1 MPTPAADGA
10 LQATVILPTIAGR
23 GPLLPL
29 SAGSVLTQTV
39 RDIELF
45 IMGDGVDDATR
56 GVIEGLMA
64 QDPRVRF
71 FDHPKHPRRGEPNRH
86 AALAEARGKIV
97 CYLCDRDMMLP
108 NHVETMLALLKDA
121 DFAHT
126 LISAIDP
133 EGRFRFLAAMDLAD
147 AKDRAT
153 IRHGWTNDNAIPL
166 SYAGHTLAMYR
177 RLPHGWRTT
186 PDGQFTDLYMWEQFL
201 THPDCRAV
209 SGTTPTVLYFP
220 RYWRKDMT
228 TEQKRAE
235 LQAWA
240 DRMRAPDWKERHLQL
255 LIDGLSAE
263 CTQRGRWLRDGFLR
277 RPLKKLQGRVRRLF
291 GASSMPIP

>member
-1 MPTPAADGA
+1 MTPAADGA

-29 SAGSVLTQTV
+29 SAGSVLAQTV
-39 RDIELF
+39 ADIELF

-56 GVIEGLMA
+56 GVIRGLMA
-64 QDPRVRF
+64 QDPRIRF
-71 FDHPKHPRRGEPNRH
+71 FDQPKHPRRGEPNRH
-86 AALAEARGKIV
+86 AALAEARGRIV

-108 NHVETMLALLKDA
+108 NHVETMLALLQDA

-133 EGRFRFLAAMDLAD
+133 EGGFRFLAAMDLAD
-147 AKDRAT
+147 PKDRAT

-166 SYAGHTLAMYR
+166 SYAGHTLEMYR

-186 PDGQFTDLYMWEQFL
+186 PDGMFTDLYMWEQFL
-201 THPDCRAV
+201 TQPDCRAV
-209 SGTTPTVLYFP
+209 SGTTPTILYFP

-235 LQAWA
+235 LQMWA
-240 DRMRAPDWKERHLQL
+240 DRTQAPDWNERHLRL

-277 RPLKKLQGRVRRLF
+277 RPLKKLHARVRRLL
-291 GASSMPIP
+291 GASIMPTP